1 MQLIFHVLSTPEE
14 YHVAD
19 KDTLF
24 PKPESC
30 PNPACR
36 MPIPPIKHNFYSRG
50 LDDIEFHERIS
61 IRRYYCKHCHM
72 TFSYLPSFCLPYFR
86 YSLKLIFIALLCHI
100 CQLAPI
106 FIALVQAR
114 KLWLT
119 RQHRQFYSRRFLSN
133 LTRIQMELR
142 ILIPYVELPESQD
155 IRKRAQKVLN
165 IVLTEFPEIQPFSQR
180 FFAQCGRSFMTPCK
194 LV

>member
-1 MQLIFHVLSTPEE
+1 MQLIFYTVLTPEE
-14 YHVAD
+14 YHTAD
-19 KDTLF
+19 KDCLF
-24 PKPESC
+24 PRPESC

-36 MPIPPIKHNFYSRG
+36 IPIPPIKHNFYSRG
-50 LDDIEFHERIS
+50 IDDVAYHKMIQ
-61 IRRYYCKHCHM
+61 IRRFYCQDCHM

-100 CQLAPI
+100 YQLAPL
-106 FIALVQAR
+106 FNLFVQSR

-119 RQHRQFYSRRFLSN
+119 RQHRQFYARRFLSN
-133 LTRIQMELR
+133 LTRIQMGLR
-142 ILIPYVELPESQD
+142 LLIPYVYLPESQD

-165 IVLTEFPEIQPFSQR
+165 IVLTEFTQIQPFSQR
-180 FFAQCGRSFMTPCK
+180 FFAQCGCSFMTPCK